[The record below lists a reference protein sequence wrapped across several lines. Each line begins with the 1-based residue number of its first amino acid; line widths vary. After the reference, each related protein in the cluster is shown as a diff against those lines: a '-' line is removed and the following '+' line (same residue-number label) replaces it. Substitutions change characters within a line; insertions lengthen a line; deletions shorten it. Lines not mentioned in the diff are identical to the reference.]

1 MASASLLQS
10 RVIGRL
16 PGALREVL
24 GGPTDAQSAL
34 QFTRSAP
41 GLTTALVG
49 MSRVAHVEENL
60 AVASRPPL
68 SAESF
73 ASLFS

>member
-1 MASASLLQS
+1 
-10 RVIGRL
+10 VIGRL
-16 PGALREVL
+16 PAALREVL

-49 MSRVAHVEENL
+49 MSRPQHVEENL
-60 AVASRPPL
+60 ALAARPPL
-68 SAESF
+68 DPEEF
-73 ASLFS
+73 AALFR

>member
-10 RVIGRL
+10 RMIGRL
-16 PGALREVL
+16 PAGLREVL

-49 MSRVAHVEENL
+49 MSRVEHVEENL
-60 AVASRPPL
+60 SLAARPPL
-68 SAESF
+68 SASAF
-73 ASLFS
+73 ASILT